1 MLVTKTLITAIPTN
15 EEGKVV
21 SWYIDFKYEKGTKGE
36 ADYHSNVFHKNIPA
50 VRQKPSKTIN
60 NFTPKAEADW
70 SKADIIAICPIALW
84 DEVFDAQYDQVIT
97 NPEKERTENAS
108 YVIPD

>member
-1 MLVTKTLITAIPTN
+1 MSVTKTLITAIPTK

-21 SWYIDFKYEKGTKGE
+21 NWYVDFKYEKGTEGE

-50 VRQKPSKTIN
+50 VRQKPRKTIN

-70 SKADIIAICPIALW
+70 SKADIIAICPLSHW
-84 DEVFDAQYDQVIT
+84 DEAFEGQYDSVIT
-97 NPEKERTENAS
+97 NPDKEQSSNS
-108 YVIPD
+108 NFVIPD

>member
-1 MLVTKTLITAIPTN
+1 MAVTKTLINAIPTN
-15 EEGKVV
+15 EDGKVV
-21 SWYIDFKYEKGTKGE
+21 SWYVDMQYEKGTKGE
-36 ADYHSNVFHKNIPA
+36 ADYYSSVFHKNIPA

-60 NFTPKAEADW
+60 NFAPKAEADW

-97 NPEKERTENAS
+97 KPEKERTENTS